1 MVSKRQI
8 KGKSTHDCSL
18 RSWPLM
24 GLRFEHKLQPFS
36 IIDYMFV
43 KHGSSPPQYHV
54 RVRVEDDNHNVFLQL
69 STGCNWFEADSDL

>member
-8 KGKSTHDCSL
+8 KGKSTHDSSL

-43 KHGSSPPQYHV
+43 KHGSLP
-54 RVRVEDDNHNVFLQL
+54 HNIM
-69 STGCNWFEADSDL
+69 SE

>member
-8 KGKSTHDCSL
+8 KGKTMHDCSL

-24 GLRFEHKLQPFS
+24 ELRFEHKLQPFS

-43 KHGSSPPQYHV
+43 KHGSLP
-54 RVRVEDDNHNVFLQL
+54 HNIM
-69 STGCNWFEADSDL
+69 SE